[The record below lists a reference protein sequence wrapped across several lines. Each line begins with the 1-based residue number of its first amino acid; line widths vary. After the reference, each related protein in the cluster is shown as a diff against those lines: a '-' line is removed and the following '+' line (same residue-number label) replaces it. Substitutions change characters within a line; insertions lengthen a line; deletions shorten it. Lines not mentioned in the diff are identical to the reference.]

1 MSTIWTFD
9 HIENNHSLY
18 RGEDCMKKFC
28 TLREHGKNVIYFEKK
43 KMLQLTKKEL
53 RLHQDV
59 MKCKFVGKNHR
70 KAR

>member
-1 MSTIWTFD
+1 
-9 HIENNHSLY
+9 
-18 RGEDCMKKFC
+18 MKKFC
-28 TLREHGKNVIYFEKK
+28 TSLREHGKNVTYFEKK

-59 MKCKFVGKNHR
+59 MEGKFVGKNHR